1 MFESVIMSGEYA
13 NVDQDYLNKI
23 RADEKEHLNIL
34 CKNLDEKTGT
44 AIKIQ
49 TAITELPLL
58 RSIVHMAKSEQP
70 AMILLSIDNINYTN
84 ESLISGMVISIA
96 KVSPVR
102 VLLVPDHYIYQPVQ
116 KALVPCNFSE
126 IQTLNKLN
134 HLRTSPQWQHV
145 ELLVL
150 NVDSKKTYQ
159 NPDEKFANAENT
171 LHDYLKDFNHQI
183 YYVDDHNVIEGILNF
198 EKINEV
204 QLIISLPGE
213 YSFLYSLTH
222 KNISEALYL
231 NAKLPVM
238 ILK

>member
-1 MFESVIMSGEYA
+1 
-13 NVDQDYLNKI
+13 
-23 RADEKEHLNIL
+23 
-34 CKNLDEKTGT
+34 DEKTGA

-70 AMILLSIDNINYTN
+70 SMILLGIDPLDYAN
-84 ESLISGMVISIA
+84 ETVISGLAIRIA
-96 KVSPVR
+96 KVSPIR
-102 VLLVPDHYIYQPVQ
+102 VLIVPEHFVYQPVQ
-116 KALVPCNFSE
+116 KVLVPCNFSKIE
-126 IQTLNKLN
+126 TLNKIN
-134 HLRTSPQWQHV
+134 HLRSSPQWQHV